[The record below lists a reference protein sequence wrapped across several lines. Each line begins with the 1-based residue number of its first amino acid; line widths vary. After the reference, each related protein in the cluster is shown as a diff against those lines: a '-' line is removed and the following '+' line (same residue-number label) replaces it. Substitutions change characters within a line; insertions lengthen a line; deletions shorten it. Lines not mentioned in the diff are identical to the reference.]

1 MPPTGDPPVGEQ
13 EDAGGLDRYLTGW
26 QPAPRHDH
34 DVLGEAPAAALAA
47 VLDDPGYGPAAGDPL
62 PPLWHWMFFL
72 EWPAHRQLGEDGH
85 PREGRFLPPVPDRR
99 RMFAGGRVRLARPL
113 LLGQAAERRSE
124 LAGSEVKHG
133 RSGELLLTSVRH
145 EIWQAGELAVTDEQ
159 DLVYRSGQPNTQAPV
174 AAPEDAAPPTSSAP
188 WQAPLVADP
197 VLLFRFSALTAN
209 AHRIHYDER
218 YAREVERYPG
228 LVVHGPLLL
237 LRMLEL
243 VRKNCPERPVSAVSY
258 RLRRPVFAG
267 EPLLVAG
274 VPDGAAVE
282 LAVLGP
288 GEDVRASAQVE
299 LG

>member
-1 MPPTGDPPVGEQ
+1 VGEQ
-13 EDAGGLDRYLTGW
+13 GSAGGLDRYLTGW
-26 QPAPRHDH
+26 EPAPRHEQDL
-34 DVLGEAPAAALAA
+34 LGEAPAAALAA
-47 VLDDPGYGPAAGDPL
+47 VLDDPGYHPGAGDPL

-72 EWPAHRQLGEDGH
+72 EWPAHRQLGVDGH

-113 LLGQAAERRSE
+113 RLGQPAERRSE
-124 LAGSEVKHG
+124 LAGCEVKHG
-133 RSGELLLTSVRH
+133 RSGELLLTSVRY
-145 EIWQAGELAVTDEQ
+145 EIWQAGELAVIDEQ
-159 DLVYRSGQPNTQAPV
+159 DLVYRSGQQNTQAPV
-174 AAPEDAAPPTSSAP
+174 AAQADAAQPASSAA
-188 WQAPLVADP
+188 WQSPLVADP

-218 YAREVERYPG
+218 YTREVERYPG

-243 VRKNCPERPVSAVSY
+243 VRRNCPDRAVSSVNY

-267 EPLLVAG
+267 EPLLVTG
-274 VPDGAAVE
+274 VPNGDTVE

-288 GEDVRASAQVE
+288 GEEVRASAQVE